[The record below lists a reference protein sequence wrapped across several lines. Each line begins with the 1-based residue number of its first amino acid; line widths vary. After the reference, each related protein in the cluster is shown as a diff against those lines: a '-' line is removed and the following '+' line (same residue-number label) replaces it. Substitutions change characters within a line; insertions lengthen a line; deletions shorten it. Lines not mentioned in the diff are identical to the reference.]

1 MSTEPTAEEER
12 EIIVVADDCIS
23 PIERRSHERVTTNLR
38 VRWEGL
44 LGYHEGTV
52 SDISPGGCFILA
64 DGDVALNEL
73 LRVEIE
79 FHNGSWVKV
88 WGEVTNRAEG
98 IGFGVRYT
106 EIDADGEDGKYALA
120 IGQAKALKSAVVVL
134 KRLDATVV
142 RRDGNA
148 RACILAN
155 LAEYNSHLMLVL
167 PKVNRVLVGLPECR
181 KKSSVKLSARAY
193 VDASRAWAVMSK
205 GPRPGEKNF
214 PEVLKL
220 LKERYAAPPEI
231 LSALARREHLPVLNF
246 LWLRGYVYLT
256 FAH

>member
-1 MSTEPTAEEER
+1 MSAETAADER
-12 EIIVVADDCIS
+12 EIVVVGDEHIS
-23 PIERRSHERVTTNLR
+23 PIERRSHERVSTNLR
-38 VRWEGL
+38 ARWDGL
-44 LGYHEGTV
+44 MGSCEGTV
-52 SDISPGGCFILA
+52 GDISPGGCFILT
-64 DGDVALNEL
+64 DGEVAQNEL
-73 LRVEIE
+73 LRLEIE
-79 FHNGSWVKV
+79 LHTGSWVKV
-88 WGEVTNRAEG
+88 WGEVTNWSEG

-106 EIDADGEDGKYALA
+106 GMDEDGVEVRYALA
-120 IGQAKALKSAVVVL
+120 LGQTKALKSAVTVL

-148 RACILAN
+148 RACILVN
-155 LAEYNSHLMLVL
+155 LAEYNSHLMLAL

-181 KKSSVKLSARAY
+181 KKSSIKLSVRAY
-193 VDASRAWAVMSK
+193 VDASRAWAAMSK

-220 LKERYAAPPEI
+220 LKERYAAPSEI